1 MGNKGTEVMQKPS
14 DEQIFKAIRDV
25 AASVGYGSK
34 TKVIRLVH
42 LRLLPQGVTL
52 SDVDR
57 VWQNR
62 VEVAGP

>member
-1 MGNKGTEVMQKPS
+1 MMQKPS
-14 DEQIFKAIRDV
+14 DDQIFKAIRDV

>member
-1 MGNKGTEVMQKPS
+1 MMQKPS

-25 AASVGYGSK
+25 AASVGYDSK
-34 TKVIRLVH
+34 ARVVSLVH
-42 LRLLPQGVTL
+42 LRLLPQGVTFR
-52 SDVDR
+52 DVDR